1 MTFNQYEKKD
11 FTIIQIIG
19 RIDASNSQ
27 EAQKNVLA
35 VIDGSIS
42 KLILNLE
49 KLDYISSAGLRALL
63 IIAKTLKAKNGVF
76 RLCCLKENIKEVF
89 DISGFSTIFDIRD
102 NEQDS
107 LND

>member
-1 MTFNQYEKKD
+1 MTFNQYENKD

-35 VIDGSIS
+35 VIDGGIS

-49 KLDYISSAGLRALL
+49 KLDYISSAGLRSLL